1 VLRIMLGT
9 ELRRLRQA
17 SGVTAEVA
25 ARAIQASRAKIS
37 RMERGRVGFKD
48 GDVADLLT
56 LYGVTD
62 QHQRGRVLALARRAN
77 VPDWWYQYSDLL
89 PSWDET
95 YLGLEQ
101 ASSVIRTYQ
110 PQLVPSLLQTP
121 EVAAGIL
128 RFLHPREPP
137 HAIERRVALQMS
149 RQEILTHP
157 DAPQLWAVIDQAA
170 LWRLGQSAVLRE
182 QIQHLIT
189 MAQLPHVRLQ
199 LLPVYSGEYVAIGGP
214 FTILRF
220 AEPTLPDIV
229 YLQQHTT
236 ALYLDRDEDV
246 QHYRALM
253 DRVCVLAK
261 SPTKTINDLN
271 TILADP
277 QTQSSWLPSESN
289 HGEQVG
295 LPAAVEELLA
305 DVARDGFTLHC
316 CGPRATPNALVASY
330 HWDQHVDVLTIQ
342 DFDRVTAARVPKHP
356 ALDIF
361 APEVVVWA
369 YQGPPQQTLRALL
382 NLVHP
387 AHPDAPTTAYP
398 APASLQ
404 VPPAQQRPMTI
415 RPPSPSHTGI
425 RAARL
430 RRDTTSSSPPSR

>member
-37 RMERGRVGFKD
+37 RMERGRVGFKE
-48 GDVADLLT
+48 GDVTDLLT

-62 QHQRGRVLALARRAN
+62 QHQRGAVLALARRAN

-110 PQLVPSLLQTP
+110 PQLVPSLLQTQ
-121 EVAAGIL
+121 EVACGVL
-128 RFLHPREPP
+128 RFLHPSEPA
-137 HAIERRVALQMS
+137 HTIERRVALQVS
-149 RQEILTHP
+149 RQEILTRP
-157 DAPQLWAVIDQAA
+157 GAPQLWAVIDQAA
-170 LWRLGQSAVLRE
+170 LWRLGQSSVLRE
-182 QIQHLIT
+182 QIQHLIA
-189 MAQLPHVRLQ
+189 MAQLPHVKLQ
-199 LLPVYSGEYVAIGGP
+199 LLPAYSGEYVAIGGP

-220 AEPTLPDIV
+220 AEPNLPDIV

-253 DRVCVLAK
+253 DHVCVLAK
-261 SPTKTINDLN
+261 SPAETINDLN

-277 QTQSSWLPSESN
+277 QTPPWGSD
-289 HGEQVG
+289 HGAQAS
-295 LPAAVEELLA
+295 LPAAVEKLLA

-316 CGPRATPNALVASY
+316 CGPKVTPNALVASY
-330 HWDQHVDVLTIQ
+330 QWDQYVDVLTIQ
-342 DFDRVTAARVPKHP
+342 DFDRITAARVPKRP

-361 APEVVVWA
+361 APEVVVWV
-369 YQGPPQQTLRALL
+369 YEGPPQQTLQALL

-404 VPPAQQRPMTI
+404 VPRAQQRPMTI
-415 RPPSPSHTGI
+415 RPPSPSHAKI

-430 RRDTTSSSPPSR
+430 RRT